1 MDTHITVVEGVRSHF
16 VSVDYIHV
24 YAN

>member
-1 MDTHITVVEGVRSHF
+1 MDTHITVVEDVRSHF